1 MGAQVESLKFEE
13 YSVTCN
19 DFESKIFSS
28 NLYKCYFI
36 RKVNFN
42 FGLNLMN
49 ISFNT
54 IMKVNM
60 FLDMLLHQII
70 GHLMSILKVINC
82 LIDSNL
88 SKCLELFKEYIN
100 VIHL

>member
-1 MGAQVESLKFEE
+1 
-13 YSVTCN
+13 
-19 DFESKIFSS
+19 
-28 NLYKCYFI
+28 
-36 RKVNFN
+36 
-42 FGLNLMN
+42 MN

-70 GHLMSILKVINC
+70 GHSMFILKVINC

-88 SKCLELFKEYIN
+88 LRKIL
-100 VIHL
+100 